1 MAEEPKQEPP
11 GTYLRSTER
20 EFLPQGEKGERPPE
34 ELKEGE
40 AELERR
46 GEVPAKE
53 MPEDVIIPTPHSL
66 HISEE
71 IEKETKQI
79 KKLPQERQIQALV
92 DLALHKGLRHSIDTA
107 RALNNPYILDQFH
120 DMLVGHLYKELVEKG
135 KLKEL

>member
-1 MAEEPKQEPP
+1 MIEEPNKKSYDVYRDRQGLDVER
-11 GTYLRSTER
+11 GR
-20 EFLPQGEKGERPPE
+20 EFPPE
-34 ELKEGE
+34 ERKEGE
-40 AELERR
+40 AELEKPKETTAR
-46 GEVPAKE
+46 E
-53 MPEDVIIPTPHSL
+53 MPEEVAHPTPHPP

-107 RALNNPYILDQFH
+107 RALGNPYILDQFH
-120 DMLVGHLYKELVEKG
+120 DMLVDHLYKELVEKG